1 MRRAEVNVVGLNELA
16 VSHNKSPLMVDC
28 TQMDCTNLPFRDLTI
43 DTVASDLPFGK
54 RFNEKMLGVSN
65 RYKCLKKKKI
75 TFVWHFNKN
84 YIT

>member
-65 RYKCLKKKKI
+65 RYKCLKIKKI
-75 TFVWHFNKN
+75 TFV
-84 YIT
+84 